1 MSFILAPTPTVLWP
15 VDYFAPQDGG
25 TFEKH
30 TFTVRFNLPADQQ
43 EVEDLYRKI
52 DDGRKQMLLQLAK
65 VGESNQVA
73 VDASAADRHIVDKYF
88 AGWPDGELKKP
99 DGTVIPYNPETR
111 AALLAVRGM
120 RVAIVRAFLA
130 TLNGAAETKN
140 SKPLQTTG

>member
-1 MSFILAPTPTVLWP
+1 MFILAPKPTVVWP

-25 TFEKH
+25 GFEKH
-30 TFTVRFNLPADQQ
+30 TFSVRFNLPADQK
-43 EVEDLYRKI
+43 EVEDLYRQI
-52 DDGRKQMLLQLAK
+52 DESRKQMLLQLTKIGDA
-65 VGESNQVA
+65 NQVA

-88 AGWPDGELKKP
+88 VGWPDGELTRP
-99 DGTVIPYNPETR
+99 DGAVIPCEPETR
-111 AALLAVRGM
+111 AALLAVPGM